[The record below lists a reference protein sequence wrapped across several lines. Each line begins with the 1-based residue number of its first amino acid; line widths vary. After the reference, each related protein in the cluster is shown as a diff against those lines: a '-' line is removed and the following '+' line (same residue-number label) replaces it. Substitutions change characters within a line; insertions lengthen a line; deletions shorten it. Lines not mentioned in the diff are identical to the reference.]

1 MKLAFVT
8 PWYGRD
14 IPGGSEAEAR
24 RTVHHL
30 RGAGYDVEV
39 LTTTIRD
46 LYADWSTDHHAP
58 QTSVE
63 EGIPVRRFS
72 VEERDKEAFDAL
84 NLQLMQGRLISPAEE
99 EVFNREM
106 FRSPDLYAYI
116 EQHQDDYL
124 FFFIPYM
131 FPTTYVGAQICPERS
146 VMIPCLHDEAYAR
159 LQIHGLVIP
168 RVKALLFHSDA
179 EKALADEL
187 YPPHEGQRR
196 MVIGEGVDTEWE
208 GNGPR
213 FREKY
218 GLGDTPFLLYAGR
231 REPGKNTPLLIRNWQ
246 RYLRE
251 TERAVK
257 LVLIGPG
264 RVSLPA
270 GAEEAIVDLGFVS
283 AQDKYDAYAAA
294 DVFCMPSVHESFS
307 LVVMESWL
315 AETPVLVHGHCAV
328 TREHCVKSNGGLY
341 FTGYTEFAAT
351 LNYLLDHPQTAA
363 RMGANGRRYV
373 LNNFRWPLIIEKYGR
388 VIEEMKAA
396 VT

>member
-24 RTVHHL
+24 RTVGHL
-30 RGAGYDVEV
+30 LRAGYEVEV

-46 LYADWSTDHHAP
+46 LYADWSTDYHAP
-58 QTSVE
+58 GTSVE
-63 EGIPVRRFS
+63 EGVPVHRFA
-72 VEERDKEAFDAL
+72 VAQRDKQAFDAL
-84 NLQLMQGRLISPAEE
+84 NLRLMQGKMISAAEE

-106 FRSPDLYAYI
+106 FHSPELYATI
-116 EQHQDDYL
+116 EQRQEAYL

-131 FPTTYVGAQICPERS
+131 FPTTYVGAQICPQRS

-159 LQIHGLVIP
+159 LGIHRQVMP
-168 RVKALLFHSDA
+168 QVKALLFHSDA
-179 EKALADEL
+179 EKALADVL
-187 YPPHEGQRR
+187 YPAREGQIR
-196 MVIGEGVDTEWE
+196 MVMGEGVDTEWE
-208 GNGPR
+208 GDGAR
-213 FREKY
+213 FRRKY
-218 GLGDTPFLLYAGR
+218 GLGNTPFVLYAGR

-246 RYLRE
+246 QYVKE
-251 TERAVK
+251 TERRVK

-264 RVSLPA
+264 ELALPA
-270 GAEEAIVDLGFVS
+270 GADGGMIDLGFVP

-294 DVFCMPSVHESFS
+294 DVFCLPSVNESFS

-341 FTGYTEFAAT
+341 FTGYAEFAAT
-351 LNYLLDHPQTAA
+351 LDYLLDHPQTAA
-363 RMGANGRRYV
+363 RMGKNGRRYV
-373 LNNFRWPLIIEKYGR
+373 LANFEWPTIIEKYGR
-388 VIEEMKAA
+388 LIREIEAA
-396 VT
+396 VM